1 MTRARLGWLCGAA
14 LALSAAAPP
23 PAPGRPVVLKIG
35 TVAPEA
41 SPWHDVLVQMGQ
53 DWKRISQGQVTLHV
67 HAGGVLGEELD
78 MIKRVRI
85 GGLQGVAISSVGLH
99 HVEPAVSCLQIP
111 MMFDSYAELDHVRDS
126 IAPRLEAMIEKR
138 GFLVLNWGDAGWVHF
153 FSKTPAA
160 TPEDIRKM
168 RLFISAGDAEALDL
182 YKSAGMRPQPL
193 ALTDVLTG
201 LQTGM
206 IEAFDVPPLMAL
218 LNQWF
223 ALAPHMI
230 EVKWAPLIG
239 ATLVSKSAWEKVPEA
254 HRPALR
260 EAARAAGEKFRTDIR
275 RLSDEAVEAMKKKG
289 LKTHPADA
297 ALVATWRREA
307 EAIYP
312 KLRGPFAPADLFDE
326 VRRLRDEFR
335 SGKR

>member
-1 MTRARLGWLCGAA
+1 MTRSLLGWLCGTA
-14 LALSAAAPP
+14 LMLSSSTP
-23 PAPGRPVVLKIG
+23 PASERPVVLKIG

-41 SPWHDVLVQMGQ
+41 SPWHDVLLQMGQ
-53 DWKRISQGQVTLHV
+53 DWKRISQGRVSLHV

-99 HVEPAVSCLQIP
+99 QVEPAVSCLQIP
-111 MMFDSYAELDHVRDS
+111 MMFDSYAELDHVRDR
-126 IAPRLEAMIEKR
+126 IAPRLEGLLAKR
-138 GFLVLNWGDAGWVHF
+138 GFIVLNWGDAGWVHF
-153 FSKTPAA
+153 FTKTPAA
-160 TPEDIRKM
+160 TPDDIRKM
-168 RLFISAGDAEALDL
+168 KLFITAGDSEALDL

-239 ATLVSKSAWEKVPEA
+239 ATLVSTAAWEKIPEA

-260 EAARAAGEKFRTDIR
+260 EAARAAGEKFRVDIR
-275 RLSDEAVEAMKKKG
+275 RLSDEAVDAMKKKG
-289 LKTHPADA
+289 LRTQPADT
-297 ALVATWRREA
+297 ALVAAWRREA

-312 KLRGPFAPADLFDE
+312 KLRGGVVPADLFDE

-335 SGKR
+335 SGKH